1 MAPAM
6 APSKSTKAWNW
17 NGTRKVINLERY
29 VPALL
34 TAISTGLAR
43 GPSRRHLK
51 KFRLGII
58 EWRVVAALAVSGG
71 ITASRICEMIGLDK
85 AAASRSL
92 RVLKKL
98 KFVSCAGDPK
108 DQRRRYNLTRSGYRF
123 HDRIFPIAMERE
135 RLMLQRLSS
144 QEINMLIDLL
154 RRVGEQM
161 PSVKAYP
168 AERRSPQAGTLHK
181 A

>member
-1 MAPAM
+1 MTA
-6 APSKSTKAWNW
+6 SKSTRAWNW
-17 NGTRKVINLERY
+17 NGARKVINLERY

-51 KFRLGII
+51 DFGLGII
-58 EWRVVAALAVSGG
+58 EWRVVAALAVEGG

-92 RVLKKL
+92 RVLEKL
-98 KFVSCAGDPK
+98 KFVSCTDDPD
-108 DQRRRYNLTRSGYRF
+108 DQRRRRFNLTKAGYRF
-123 HDRIFPIAMERE
+123 HDKIFPIAMERE
-135 RLMLQRLSS
+135 RLMLQRLSA

-161 PSVKAYP
+161 PSVKAYNPLKGP
-168 AERRSPQAGTLHK
+168 ARRPARSSK
-181 A
+181 ARG